1 MINTNIE
8 SSINTYTQ
16 EDSSQI
22 VRHTKIIRKKYVG
35 KVPKRTKPGEDR
47 ALTSGGGLA
56 HIVLFDTYNT
66 IHERLDKDTFTQA
79 CLNLMS
85 DDKGRVQLQREN
97 VYWLTEQSVFSE
109 GTNYSAKAELDKL
122 YQIGIL
128 HKISDY
134 CYIKGEA
141 REGIVNKKKGLT
153 KLYADVLCYYIDN
166 DFLDI
171 VEDIDNLYKVVNNKV
186 YWKNDAIKE
195 QVSQLIAQ
203 EYYLDEGLKEHRDS
217 AKSLA
222 KMLKV
227 LQRDMGITKELMIQ
241 LSKLIS
247 PGYDRNRRRAIVQVL
262 CDRYKV
268 KLHAYSE
275 SDEGCSVYT
284 EGDTED
290 IVEEVSVDGTTPN
303 HTPEEE
309 TTTPAAPSPYTLPC
323 ADTHPALVPLP
334 SFVNTLSSLREV
346 SSQLMVASNDYTDH
360 CYNDAMTNGVIRFA
374 TVDETDKRQKAVM
387 LANGCLP
394 SEYRLTSPAS
404 PRVYGQGVDNLFYAR
419 KEMRLAAM
427 EGLGFMDVDLQNC
440 HAEFVVARWQSHV
453 PILKE
458 CMDKGSLWNHYQSY
472 FESLKLPFY
481 KGLIKAMHHATFLS
495 GGKPAYYQAW
505 RRYNNLHKDSPIPE
519 GEFTS
524 IMRAFTKSPLCA
536 ELKSL
541 FKHIKSEWVGK
552 VVTMPTGEKFL
563 VKDTNW
569 AIKKKTGED
578 TGNFPTVLAAYLQSL
593 EVSLMSYL
601 IVRAHGL
608 FVPILWQHDGLT
620 IKALYPETIPL
631 MQQAVN
637 DFCDT
642 FLGGVR
648 HLKLTVEEL

>member
-1 MINTNIE
+1 MTNKINSNTE
-8 SSINTYTQ
+8 SSINIYTQ

-22 VRHTKIIRKKYVG
+22 VRHTKLIRKKYVG
-35 KVPKRTKPGEDR
+35 NVPKRTKPGEDR

-109 GTNYSAKAELDKL
+109 GTNYSAKAELQKL

-134 CYIKGEA
+134 CYTKGEA
-141 REGIVNKKKGLT
+141 REGIVTKKKGLT

-171 VEDIDNLYKVVNNKV
+171 VEDIDNLYKVNITKV
-186 YWKNDAIKE
+186 YWKNDPIKE
-195 QVSQLIAQ
+195 AFSQELAQ
-203 EYYLDEGLKEHRDS
+203 YYYLDEGLKEHKES
-217 AKSLA
+217 ARNLA
-222 KMLKV
+222 KAVKV
-227 LQRDMGITKELMIQ
+227 LQRDMGITRELMVT
-241 LSKLIS
+241 LSKVIS
-247 PGYDRNRRRAIVQVL
+247 PGYDRNRRRAIVQLL
-262 CDRYKV
+262 CERYGI
-268 KLHAYSE
+268 KLHAQSE
-275 SDEGCSVYT
+275 SNEGYNVDR

-290 IVEEVSVDGTTPN
+290 IVENYSGVPSTPS
-303 HTPEEE
+303 HTPKEL
-309 TTTPAAPSPYTLPC
+309 TPPHPTPTLPITDC
-323 ADTHPALVPLP
+323 TPTLYILP
-334 SFVNTLSSLREV
+334 SSITSLSSLREH
-346 SSQLMVASNDYTDH
+346 SAELMVGSNDYIDH
-360 CYNDAMTNGVIRFA
+360 CYNDALTSGVLKY
-374 TVDETDKRQKAVM
+374 VSLDETDARQKAVM
-387 LANGCLP
+387 LSNGCLP
-394 SEYRLTSPAS
+394 TEYRLTSPAS

-440 HAEFVVARWQSHV
+440 HAELVVAKWESHV

-458 CMDKGSLWNHYQSY
+458 CLDKGSLWNHYQSY

-505 RRYNNLHKDSPIPE
+505 RRYNNLHKDNPIPE

-601 IVRAHGL
+601 IVRAHSL

-620 IKALYPETIPL
+620 IKALYPETLPL

-637 DFCDT
+637 EFCDT